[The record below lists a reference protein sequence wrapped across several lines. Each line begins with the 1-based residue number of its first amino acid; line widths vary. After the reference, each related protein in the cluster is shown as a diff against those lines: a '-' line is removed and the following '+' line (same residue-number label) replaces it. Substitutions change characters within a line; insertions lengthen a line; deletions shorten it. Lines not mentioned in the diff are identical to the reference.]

1 MPKSVT
7 RTATA
12 QNSHTPAVERDDARP
27 GDRQRVQDFGLTLF
41 RSLWLLD
48 FLAMALNTAPSV

>member
-1 MPKSVT
+1 M
-7 RTATA
+7 
-12 QNSHTPAVERDDARP
+12 ERDDARP